1 MSCPKCASGNQLE
14 FSSEM
19 IIHLGGLK
27 NLDNS
32 GVPIFPKLFICV
44 NCGFSQFT
52 VSKAQLE
59 LLLPDS
65 SKSERLTM
73 AAAS

>member
-44 NCGFSQFT
+44 SCGFAQFA
-52 VSKAQLE
+52 VPEKE
-59 LLLPDS
+59 LALLASHFS
-65 SKSERLTM
+65 SGEQLTM
-73 AAAS
+73 AAVG